1 MQCFNFLSNSKMEPK
16 TCYFPLEKL
25 RSIQMLNVTL
35 NSGKKTISK
44 QNNVSCHHKTVP
56 KPKPLACLLFSEC
69 SLVLFT
75 ICISKPVGSRFG
87 QVKFRTGKFSPGI
100 AFTIST
106 NQFHS
111 QKNGFESLKLVLK
124 MALKKCNT
132 NFR

>member
-1 MQCFNFLSNSKMEPK
+1 MLFPVRETSLYSNAKCHFK
-16 TCYFPLEKL
+16 F
-25 RSIQMLNVTL
+25 R
-35 NSGKKTISK
+35 KKTISK
-44 QNNVSCHHKTVP
+44 QNHVSCHHKTVP

-75 ICISKPVGSRFG
+75 ICISKPAGSRFG

-100 AFTIST
+100 AFTICT